1 MGNWHCSRCWF
12 IENHSTQPPNKI
24 WTPKKL
30 ILDRTKFKSL
40 TKQIIEIFNFNND
53 NIIFTLLRYL
63 VGILTNVAND
73 VSLSDWFNWLKI
85 IKFYHF

>member
-1 MGNWHCSRCWF
+1 M
-12 IENHSTQPPNKI
+12 
-24 WTPKKL
+24 
-30 ILDRTKFKSL
+30 LDRTKFKSL

-73 VSLSDWFNWLKI
+73 VSLSD
-85 IKFYHF
+85 